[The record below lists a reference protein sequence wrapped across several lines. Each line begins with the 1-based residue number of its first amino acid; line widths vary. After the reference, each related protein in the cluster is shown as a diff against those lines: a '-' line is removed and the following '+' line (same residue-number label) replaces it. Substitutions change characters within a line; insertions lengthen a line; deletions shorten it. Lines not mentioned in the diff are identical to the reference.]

1 MTPHDAALAWA
12 LAVAAC
18 FLCFLMGVLVRG
30 KYHDKNNRSGLS
42 VSARD
47 KLIEKIRSK
56 LDSRCGDEIC
66 HNGLVFMDEFDAAVE
81 EVRGKK
87 KL

>member
-56 LDSRCGDEIC
+56 LESWPADYAA
-66 HNGLVFMDEFDAAVE
+66 VFDAAVE

>member
-47 KLIEKIRSK
+47 KLIEKIRSNMEPRFK
-56 LDSRCGDEIC
+56 QEVWYNGDAVRRE
-66 HNGLVFMDEFDAAVE
+66 FMEAVE

-87 KL
+87 KS